1 MRLIKSILLTVC
13 LLFSTSVF
21 ANSNTSVEDL
31 KTRMDNF
38 DKALKRINK
47 QISNNYVGAKKMPS
61 EAQNSKAND
70 ALLFKIQSL
79 EETIQGLTGDIERL
93 TYEIEQLKEQQK
105 QQNDESGI
113 RFKEIESKI
122 TNADRKAQSLIDE
135 KEQIKAAK
143 VEAEKKKK
151 EKDEA
156 DAKAKKD
163 KETKIKA
170 DFGQKKPDE
179 LYKLALSFINVKD
192 PKKKNLKEAERH
204 FEAFLFLYPQH
215 KLAGNAQYWLG
226 ETYFSASQFEKAAKT
241 FGLGYEKY
249 STHEKAP
256 DNLFKLGVTFVKMK
270 ELEKACQVFSIFEGN
285 YPNMM
290 AKRIAIEKKN
300 AKCQ

>member
-1 MRLIKSILLTVC
+1 MSFIKFASFMLVLF
-13 LLFSTSVF
+13 FSTNVF
-21 ANSNTSVEDL
+21 ATSNVTVEDL

-38 DKALKRINK
+38 DKALKKINR

-61 EAQNSKAND
+61 ETQNTKAND
-70 ALLFKIQSL
+70 ALLFKIQAL

-93 TYEIEQLKEQQK
+93 TFEIEQLKEQQK
-105 QQNDESGI
+105 QQLDESGI

-122 TNADRKAQSLIDE
+122 SNADRKAQALIDE

-143 VEAEKKKK
+143 IEAEKKKK
-151 EKDEA
+151 EKEQA
-156 DAKAKKD
+156 EAKAKKD
-163 KETKIKA
+163 KETKIKTE
-170 DFGQKKPDE
+170 FGQKKPDE

-192 PKKKNLKEAERH
+192 PKKKDLKEAERH
-204 FEAFLFLYPQH
+204 FEAFLSLYPQH

-226 ETYFSASQFEKAAKT
+226 ETFFSGNQFEKAAKA
-241 FGLGYEKY
+241 FGEGYEKY

-256 DNLFKLGVTFVKMK
+256 DNLFKLGVTFGKMK
-270 ELEKACQVFSIFEGN
+270 ELEKACQVFSIFESS

-290 AKRIAIEKKN
+290 TKRISIEKKN

>member
-1 MRLIKSILLTVC
+1 MCLMKYAMLVSF
-13 LLFSTSVF
+13 LLFSTDVF
-21 ANSNTSVEDL
+21 ATSNTSVDDL

-38 DKALKRINK
+38 DKALKKINR

-61 EAQNSKAND
+61 ENQNSKAND
-70 ALLFKIQSL
+70 ALLFKIQAL

-93 TYEIEQLKEQQK
+93 TYEVEQIKELQK
-105 QQNDESGI
+105 QQSDESGI

-122 TNADRKAQSLIDE
+122 SNADRKAQALIDE

-143 VEAEKKKK
+143 VEAEKKKREK
-151 EKDEA
+151 EHA

-163 KETKIKA
+163 KENKMKT

-192 PKKKNLKEAERH
+192 VKKKNLKEAERH
-204 FEAFLFLYPQH
+204 FEAFLFLHPQH

-226 ETYFSASQFEKAAKT
+226 ETFFSAGQYEKAAKA
-241 FGLGYEKY
+241 FGEGYEKY

-256 DNLFKLGVTFVKMK
+256 DNLFKLGVTFGKMN
-270 ELEKACQVFSIFEGN
+270 EFEKACQVFSIFEGN

-290 AKRIAIEKKN
+290 TKRISIEKKN
-300 AKCQ
+300 AKCP